1 MSLGMLLGTLEMPT
15 QMMDSLEQLHAL
27 AQRNGFCRCPGR
39 DSRHRATRTQRL
51 TAATIL
57 LLALTRLCA
66 RVRRR
71 RVSTLHQPNAALTS
85 AHRAAPPQPPT
96 SLFIQARPRAAAP
109 QSTQTRLTSATRAPR
124 AGGEEKPASSADQ
137 PSSLNTPKIWRKKI
151 TESNQETNS
160 KLYFNVK
167 LLVKPF

>member
-1 MSLGMLLGTLEMPT
+1 MSLGVLLGTLEMPT

-27 AQRNGFCRCPGR
+27 AQRKGFCRSPGR
-39 DSRHRATRTQRL
+39 DSRHRDTRTQRL

-66 RVRRR
+66 RVR
-71 RVSTLHQPNAALTS
+71 VPTLHQPNAALTS

-109 QSTQTRLTSATRAPR
+109 PCTQTRLTSARRAPR
-124 AGGEEKPASSADQ
+124 AGGDEEPASSAD
-137 PSSLNTPKIWRKKI
+137 PLSSLETAPVWRKI
-151 TESNQETNS
+151 TESKPETNS
-160 KLYFNVK
+160 DLHLDPN
-167 LLVKPF
+167 LLVQLF